1 MSDANGKVP
10 IPPEVLKGIEA
21 VRRSGRTNML
31 DRPAV
36 AAIALDLGHVD
47 AAFWLEDKANHKAYA
62 EGVFRGFREEKT
74 VSP

>member
-1 MSDANGKVP
+1 MPDADTRVA
-10 IPPEVLKGIEA
+10 IPTEVLKGIEA
-21 VRRSGRTNML
+21 VRRSGRMNML

-36 AAIALDLGHVD
+36 AAIALDLGHVE
-47 AAFWLEDKANHKAYA
+47 AAFWLDDKANRKAYA

>member
-1 MSDANGKVP
+1 MADKVK
-10 IPPEVLKGIEA
+10 IPTDVMRGIEA
-21 VRRSGRTNML
+21 VRKSGRTNML

-36 AAIALDLGHVD
+36 AAIALDLGHAE
-47 AAFWLEDKANHKAYA
+47 AAFWLDDPANRKTYA